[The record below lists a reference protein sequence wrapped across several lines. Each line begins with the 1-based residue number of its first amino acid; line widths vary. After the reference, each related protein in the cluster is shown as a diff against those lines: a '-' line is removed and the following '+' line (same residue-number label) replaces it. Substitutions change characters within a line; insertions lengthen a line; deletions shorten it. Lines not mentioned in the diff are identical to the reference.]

1 MMSRIQVI
9 ALSAFLV
16 SLTVSLQGCSGA
28 PPGECADMEFEG
40 GSGGVVAAA
49 IGYAD
54 TKVTCKDGEYTGPQ
68 LSCNW
73 VGVNCFKALNHSTT
87 CGIVFAF
94 GKEGSGLSEWPPN
107 VLPRMVDSKDKL
119 PTKQFTTEE
128 TGAEFAKSATKAAAR
143 SISQMLYKAVDK
155 MKVKAAE
162 VAAIAKKKA
171 EAAAAVAKKK
181 AASAAASAK
190 AKFAAATAAEQT
202 ATTAEEEAEAAD
214 EKVRE
219 RRLFL
224 PSPPKSDGAEAIDKK
239 KLKCVVPS
247 AKGQAKEASRLFVT
261 SRSKSVSAIS
271 SSEWMMPCAGVVAFG
286 FIALAAWKI
295 VTKRALRARVFDRS
309 APDRSDIDDEMLE

>member
-1 MMSRIQVI
+1 
-9 ALSAFLV
+9 
-16 SLTVSLQGCSGA
+16 
-28 PPGECADMEFEG
+28 MEFEG

-128 TGAEFAKSATKAAAR
+128 TEAEFAKTATKAAAR

-162 VAAIAKKKA
+162 TAAIAKKKA

-224 PSPPKSDGAEAIDKK
+224 SSPPKSDGAEAIDKK
-239 KLKCVVPS
+239 KLKCVVPC
-247 AKGQAKEASRLFVT
+247 AKGQAKEESAKSKACEASRLFVT

-309 APDRSDIDDEMLE
+309 APDRDDIDDEMLE